1 LASLLARSAECV
13 FWLARQVE
21 RADSLARI
29 LDVNAAFSHGPRG
42 EQNWG
47 GILNLYSCEPAFAGR
62 YDRADAESVLRFFV
76 LDRENP
82 GSIVA
87 TITQARENART
98 LRPLISTEMWEQL
111 NRFYASMRALEA
123 RDLMPDRLHA
133 LLSSVKEACQT
144 SFGITTET
152 FYRDEAWSFYLLGQ
166 QIERADQ
173 TTRLLDTKYQT
184 LLPSTGDVGSPLD
197 ISQWN
202 ALLRSAA
209 GYHAYRRVHP
219 RGLSPAR
226 VVGFM
231 LLNERFPRAVRTCS
245 NIASSTVRKLR
256 REHELLAGTAS
267 EHVLTS
273 LRDALAAMN
282 ADQVIERGLHE
293 TLDWIQSELIVATN
307 RLREDFFGHSR
318 QRDRDWA

>member
-1 LASLLARSAECV
+1 MAKLLARSAECV

-21 RADSLARI
+21 RADSMARI
-29 LDVNAAFSHGPRG
+29 LDVNAAFSHSAKG
-42 EQNWG
+42 EPNWTG
-47 GILNLYSCEPAFAGR
+47 VLKLYACEPAFAKR
-62 YDRADAESVLRFFV
+62 YARADAESVLKFFI
-76 LDRENP
+76 LDRDNP

-87 TITQARENART
+87 TIIQARENART

-111 NRFYASMRALEA
+111 NRFYTQMRELEA

-133 LLSSVKEACQT
+133 LLSSVKQGCQT

-152 FYRDEAWSFYLLGQ
+152 FFRDEAWSFYLLGQ

-173 TTRLLDTKYQT
+173 TTRLLDAKYQT
-184 LLPSTGDVGSPLD
+184 LLPSPQEIGSPLD

-209 GYHAYRRVHP
+209 GFHAYRRVHP
-219 RGLSPAR
+219 RELSPAR
-226 VVGFM
+226 VVGFL

-245 NIASSTVRKLR
+245 TIASSTVRKLR
-256 REHELLAGTAS
+256 REHELITGAES

-273 LRDALAAMN
+273 LRDALMEISAE
-282 ADQVIERGLHE
+282 QVIERGLHE

-307 RLREDFFGHSR
+307 RLGEEFFGYQKR
-318 QRDRDWA
+318 QSA